1 MSLSALSNFR
11 LTGKNN
17 TPPAQQPPAPAPQPP
32 ATNDIEFSFNPQDK
46 MVMEPGTFVVPG
58 MRPDGTTSK
67 FTLDEPLE
75 AKDGK
80 FVYSQDEH
88 SYHAAN
94 AFAAANR
101 MANMFEQAWGQPIKW
116 ARAER
121 LTVHGDEGQD
131 LNAYYDGEGL
141 HFFHY
146 PVGQGM
152 VYSGDSGE
160 VVGHEC
166 GHALL
171 DAVRP
176 GYFSTW
182 NTDPG
187 AFHESF
193 GDVVAL
199 LGSLRDERTLDKVLE
214 QTGGDLSKANSAA
227 ELGEEL
233 GTAINTVVGH
243 DATGGNFTRNA
254 INKFTWQDPNTLP
267 DSGPPDELHNEV
279 HDFSRLW
286 TGAFYD
292 IFTGIVNQNV
302 AEGQDVKSA
311 ILAATDAGFK
321 MYADLMRPGYAPE
334 GEFTYRD
341 MAAAMVKSEN
351 EQNAGKYTGLISQVM
366 SDRKI
371 LPQESGLVA
380 PQVLDSGTRTL
391 GTTLKGDQ
399 FGQFDGARVE
409 TLLSGSQ
416 ASLVGDGAQADQ
428 LSAQMA
434 RLIKAG
440 EIKMTD
446 PNQVVTSKDLFK
458 KNGEPYRG
466 VVRWVDGQMTI
477 ERVKIAG

>member
-1 MSLSALSNFR
+1 MTTIALSPFR
-11 LTGKNN
+11 IARQNQPA
-17 TPPAQQPPAPAPQPP
+17 PPAQPP
-32 ATNDIEFSFNPQDK
+32 ATQDIEFSYNPQDK
-46 MVMEPGTFVVPG
+46 MVMEPGTLVVPG
-58 MRPDGTTSK
+58 VRPDGSTAK
-67 FTLDEPLE
+67 FTLDTPLE

-80 FVYSQDEH
+80 FVYSAGDH
-88 SYHAAN
+88 NYHAAN

-101 MANMFEQAWGQPIKW
+101 MANMFEQAWGQPLSW

-146 PVGQGM
+146 PVGQAM
-152 VYSGDSGE
+152 VYSADSAE

-199 LGSLRDERTLDKVLE
+199 LGSLRDERTLDLVLQ

-243 DATGGNFTRNA
+243 DATGGNYTRNA

-267 DSGPPDELHNEV
+267 ESGPPDELHNEV

-292 IFTGIVNQNV
+292 IFTGIVQENV
-302 AEGQDVKSA
+302 ANGQDTRSA
-311 ILAATDAGFK
+311 ILSATDAGFK
-321 MYADLMRPGYAPE
+321 MYAELFRPGYAPE
-334 GEFTYRD
+334 GEFTYKD
-341 MAAAMVKSEN
+341 MAAALIKSEN
-351 EQNAGKYTGLISQVM
+351 EQNGGKYTPLISKVM

-371 LPQESGLVA
+371 LPQEAGLLQSPTLEA
-380 PQVLDSGTRTL
+380 GTRRLT
-391 GTTLKGDQ
+391 TTLLGDQ
-399 FGQFDGARVE
+399 FGQFSGARVE
-409 TLLSGSQ
+409 TLLSGAQ
-416 ASLVGDGAQADQ
+416 ANLVGDGAQADQ
-428 LSAQMA
+428 LSQQMA

-440 EIKMTD
+440 EIKMTE

>member
-1 MSLSALSNFR
+1 M
-11 LTGKNN
+11 
-17 TPPAQQPPAPAPQPP
+17 
-32 ATNDIEFSFNPQDK
+32 EFSFNPQDRL
-46 MVMEPGTFVVPG
+46 VMEPGSLLVPG
-58 MRPDGTTSK
+58 VRPDGSTAK
-67 FTLDEPLE
+67 FTLDEPLT

-80 FVYSQDEH
+80 FVYSPAEP

-101 MANMFEQAWGQPIKW
+101 MANMFEQAWGQPIAW

-146 PVGQGM
+146 PVGDQM

-182 NTDPG
+182 STDPG

-199 LGSLRDERTLDKVLE
+199 LGSLRDERTLTKVLE

-243 DATGGNFTRNA
+243 DVTGGNFTRNA
-254 INKFTWQDPNTLP
+254 INQFTWQDPNTLP
-267 DSGPPDELHNEV
+267 ESGPPDQLHNEV

-292 IFTGIVNQNV
+292 IFTGIVNQNM
-302 AEGQDVKSA
+302 ARGQDARSA
-311 ILAATDAGFK
+311 ILSATDAGFK

-341 MAAAMVKSEN
+341 MAAALIKSEN
-351 EQNAGKYTGLISQVM
+351 EQNGGQYSGLIGQVM
-366 SDRKI
+366 SARKI
-371 LPQESGLVA
+371 LPEGAGLLA
-380 PQVLDSGTRTL
+380 PQVLEAGTRSL
-391 GTTLKGDQ
+391 ATTLKGER
-399 FGQFDGARVE
+399 FGQFEGARVE
-409 TLLSGSQ
+409 TLLSGGQ
-416 ASLVGDGAQADQ
+416 TSLMDAAAQEDQ
-428 LSAQMA
+428 LSSQMA
-434 RLIKAG
+434 RLIQAG
-440 EIKMTD
+440 EIKMTE
-446 PNQVVTSKDLFK
+446 PNQVVTTRDLFK

-466 VVRWVDGQMTI
+466 VVRWVDGQMSI

>member
-1 MSLSALSNFR
+1 MTLTALSPFR
-11 LTGKNN
+11 ISSQNN
-17 TPPAQQPPAPAPQPP
+17 TPPAQPPAPP
-32 ATNDIEFSFNPQDK
+32 AGSDMNFSFNPQDQL
-46 MVMEPGTFVVPG
+46 VMQAGTLVVPG
-58 MRPDGTTSK
+58 VRPDGTTSK
-67 FTLDEPLE
+67 FTLDTPLE
-75 AKDGK
+75 AKDGA
-80 FVYSQDEH
+80 FVYSQDDH
-88 SYHAAN
+88 NYHAAN

-101 MANMFEQAWGQPIKW
+101 MANMFEQAWGQPLPW

-152 VYSGDSGE
+152 VYSADSGE

-199 LGSLRDERTLDKVLE
+199 LGSLRDERTLDLVLQ
-214 QTGGDLSKANSAA
+214 QTGGDLTKANSAA
-227 ELGEEL
+227 QLGEEL

-243 DATGGNFTRNA
+243 DVTGGNFTRNA
-254 INKFTWQDPNTLP
+254 INSFTWKDPSTLP
-267 DSGPPDELHNEV
+267 ENGPPDELHNEV

-292 IFTGIVNQNV
+292 IFTGIVNENV
-302 AEGQDVKSA
+302 ANGQDIKAA
-311 ILAATDAGFK
+311 ILSATDAGFK
-321 MYADLMRPGYAPE
+321 MYADLFKAGYAPE

-341 MAAAMVKSEN
+341 MAAAMIKSEN
-351 EQNAGKYTGLISQVM
+351 EQNEGKYTGLISKVM
-366 SDRKI
+366 SDREI
-371 LPQESGLVA
+371 LPQTAGLMA
-380 PQVLDSGTRTL
+380 PPVLDAGTRTL
-391 GTTLKGDQ
+391 ATTLNGDQ
-399 FGQFDGARVE
+399 FGQFSGARVE
-409 TLLSGSQ
+409 TLLSGQQ
-416 ASLVGDGAQADQ
+416 ANLVGDGAQADQ
-428 LSAQMA
+428 LSQQMA

-440 EIKMTD
+440 EIKMTE

-458 KNGEPYRG
+458 ADGEPYRG

-477 ERVKIAG
+477 ERVKIAH